1 MVKIKKKEK
10 RSIYQNI
17 KNYLID
23 NKSFVIISLLYAVLS
38 ISVID
43 WGIPNNQHPFTY
55 HMDEWHQLQSVRATF
70 KYLTPNIEGA
80 AHGTIFHFVLSGIY
94 LAPFYLLRIVDPFLI
109 KSGLSEI
116 AMQAKLFEILRLNTL
131 MFGLLSLFILNEITK
146 KYFKIN
152 PIFTLIFFALTP
164 LWINLS
170 NYFKYDIALVFWILM
185 AIFFILKFGSRPSLR
200 NYIYAGIACALALA
214 TKLSALPLFP
224 IYFFSFF
231 YFLPRNKR
239 KYYHYVRH
247 S

>member
-131 MFGLLSLFILNEITK
+131 MFG
-146 KYFKIN
+146 
-152 PIFTLIFFALTP
+152 
-164 LWINLS
+164 
-170 NYFKYDIALVFWILM
+170 
-185 AIFFILKFGSRPSLR
+185 
-200 NYIYAGIACALALA
+200 
-214 TKLSALPLFP
+214 
-224 IYFFSFF
+224 
-231 YFLPRNKR
+231 
-239 KYYHYVRH
+239 
-247 S
+247 